1 MERSLIEIRPLSITE
16 IISASLRS
24 LYRNPGGTLLISLNF
39 AVLLG
44 LISLFG
50 FYLAPIE
57 DSFLSELTTFDSQAA
72 ADPLL
77 LQNLLNQA
85 LPTITFLA
93 SLTFLLYLFQ
103 GVVTGMIAPVIGFL
117 VTGSKLTRNEAWL
130 RVKNQI
136 GRLLALSFIILILEI
151 FTFFAPLFLAAI
163 VSSVFPPVV
172 NGFLI
177 SLSLI
182 IAIILVIF
190 VWTSLLLAPVVL
202 VLENTTIKLSLIRS
216 RRLVNKNFAR
226 ILFGT
231 IWASIIGQALALIGQ
246 LPFSIISQSSQT
258 GDQITTFST
267 FTETVGTIVGYSL
280 LLSFIASFLCLLY
293 TDQRIRHEDLAN
305 NLKLARGQ

>member
-24 LYRNPGGTLLISLNF
+24 LSRNPGGTLLISLNF

-57 DSFLSELTTFDSQAA
+57 DSFLGELTSLDSQAA

-103 GVVTGMIAPVIGFL
+103 GVVTGIIAPVIGFL

>member
-24 LYRNPGGTLLISLNF
+24 LSRNPGGTLLISLNF

-57 DSFLSELTTFDSQAA
+57 DSFLGELTSLDSQAA

-103 GVVTGMIAPVIGFL
+103 GVVTGIIAPVIGFL

-246 LPFSIISQSSQT
+246 LPFSIISQSSKT

>member
-39 AVLLG
+39 AVILG

-57 DSFLSELTTFDSQAA
+57 DSFLDDLAALDSPAA

-103 GVVTGMIAPVIGFL
+103 GVVTGIIAPVIGFL

-151 FTFFAPLFLAAI
+151 FTFFAPLFLAAV

-177 SLSLI
+177 SLSLVV
-182 IAIILVIF
+182 AIVLVIF

-202 VLENTTIKLSLIRS
+202 ILENTTIKLSLLRS
-216 RRLVNKNFAR
+216 RKLVKKNFAR

-231 IWASIIGQALALIGQ
+231 IWASIIGQALALFGQ
-246 LPFSIISQSSQT
+246 LPFSIISQSSQS
-258 GDQITTFST
+258 GNQITTFST

-280 LLSFIASFLCLLY
+280 LLSFIASYLCLLY

>member
-103 GVVTGMIAPVIGFL
+103 GVVTGIIAPVIGFL

-258 GDQITTFST
+258 GDQITKFST